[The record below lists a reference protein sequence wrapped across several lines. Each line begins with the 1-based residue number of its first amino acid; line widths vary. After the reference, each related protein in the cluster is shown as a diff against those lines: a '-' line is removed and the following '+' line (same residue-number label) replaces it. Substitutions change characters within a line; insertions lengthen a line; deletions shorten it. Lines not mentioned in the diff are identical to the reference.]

1 MGFWT
6 GFRLKLVSIL
16 AECRLEF
23 NEWLLYHVS
32 LFSHV
37 PYRLG
42 ITRLSVETK
51 NSGRSASLR
60 AEKVPAPRT

>member
-1 MGFWT
+1 MVT
-6 GFRLKLVSIL
+6 LS
-16 AECRLEF
+16 C
-23 NEWLLYHVS
+23 S
-32 LFSHV
+32 LFSPV

-60 AEKVPAPRT
+60 AEKVPAPGT